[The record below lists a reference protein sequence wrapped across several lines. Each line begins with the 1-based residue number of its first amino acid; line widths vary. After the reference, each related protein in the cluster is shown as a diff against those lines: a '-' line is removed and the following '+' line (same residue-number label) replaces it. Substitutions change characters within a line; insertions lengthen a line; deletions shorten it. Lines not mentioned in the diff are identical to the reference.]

1 MIKSLVLTIT
11 VTVLVFASQAAYS
24 ADSALAKSAVKNFQ
38 SLCYSTGADY
48 DRIKRII
55 KPMGLM
61 KLPNQ
66 YAASA
71 FGPNTTDAELYV
83 LEKAGRPKILM
94 LGIGKPNI
102 CTISVQ
108 GIDFSETKRLV
119 IKEFI
124 LKHLDTNQFGLNTHE
139 LYVPNGKVGS
149 KEEIESNGIVGFIY
163 SDLRGQINYMPPET
177 AAASF

>member
-1 MIKSLVLTIT
+1 MIKTLVLTLT
-11 VTVLVFASQAAYS
+11 ALMFASQVAYS
-24 ADSALAKSAVKNFQ
+24 DNSDLSKSAVRNFQ
-38 SLCYSTGADY
+38 SLCYSTKADY
-48 DRIKRII
+48 DQIKRII

-61 KLPNQ
+61 QLPNQ
-66 YAASA
+66 YAATA
-71 FGPNTTDAELYV
+71 FGPNTTDAEFYV
-83 LEKAGRPKILM
+83 LEKAERPKILL

-119 IKEFI
+119 LKEFI
-124 LKHLDTNQFGLNTHE
+124 LKHLFTNQVGLQTHE

-149 KEEIESNGIVGFIY
+149 KEEIDSDGIVGFIY